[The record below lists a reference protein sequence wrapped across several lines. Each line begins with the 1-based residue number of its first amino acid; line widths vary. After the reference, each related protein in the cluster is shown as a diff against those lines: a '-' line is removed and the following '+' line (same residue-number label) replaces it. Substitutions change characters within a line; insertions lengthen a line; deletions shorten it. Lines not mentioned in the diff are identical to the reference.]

1 MTKKHKI
8 LSHNFQGLQLLHG
21 TLSLSTMSTSW
32 SKMVAH
38 IQQSCPCSSQHR
50 REEAEKGMFVPVR
63 DAHWNLYTALLLIS
77 HWPHGHAQKNTQEKL
92 GYVLTEGS
100 HVPSYQKKKY
110 NFIIKEEEKN
120 GCWRSISRVI
130 EHMRDQFSSVAQSS
144 LTLCDPMNCSTPGF
158 PVHHQLLE
166 LPQTHVHRVSDA
178 IQPSHPLSSLS
189 PPVFNLS
196 QHQGLFQWVGSS
208 HQVAIVLEL
217 QLQHQSLQWIFRTGF
232 L

>member
-1 MTKKHKI
+1 MVLYLCQQCQPPDLKWLLTSSNHVHVPVSIEGKRQKKAC
-8 LSHNFQGLQLLHG
+8 
-21 TLSLSTMSTSW
+21 LSLL
-32 SKMVAH
+32 
-38 IQQSCPCSSQHR
+38 
-50 REEAEKGMFVPVR
+50 GM
-63 DAHWNLYTALLLIS
+63 
-77 HWPHGHAQKNTQEKL
+77 
-92 GYVLTEGS
+92 LTETCTQHFCLYPIDRMGM
-100 HVPSYQKKKY
+100 HRKTHKKNWAMYLLKEVMYLATKKKKY

-217 QLQHQSLQWIFRTGF
+217 QLQHQSFQWIFRTGF